1 MKQSDSLEL
10 VNPGSLERPGPVGRV
25 LRLTLGLVCLYALYR
40 IVIISEAII
49 ATPASLLPSIAILF
63 LAAVF
68 IFNYVVNIG
77 FGKSWRY
84 WPLVTLLA
92 VLGSMAVVGQ
102 VYFGSFDNPAFGIS
116 LWIWLA
122 YFYAHLGV
130 SFVLAAVIATPG
142 CEMRAI
148 PELFGRIMGR
158 PVAEHHCPAS
168 LITNVDSW
176 EHRRR
181 VEHGQP

>member
-10 VNPGSLERPGPVGRV
+10 VDPGSLERPGPVGRV
-25 LRLTLGLVCLYALYR
+25 LRLTLGLVCLYGLYW
-40 IVIISEAII
+40 IIMIGHVII
-49 ATPASLLPSIAILF
+49 ATPASLLPSIAIIF
-63 LAAVF
+63 LPAVF

-84 WPLVTLLA
+84 WPLVTSLA
-92 VLGSMAVVGQ
+92 VLSGIAVVGQ
-102 VYFGSFDNPAFGIS
+102 VFFGSFDNPAFGIS

-130 SFVLAAVIATPG
+130 SFVVAAVIATPG
-142 CEMRAI
+142 CEMRSI

>member
-1 MKQSDSLEL
+1 MKQSDALEL
-10 VNPGSLERPGPVGRV
+10 VNPGSLQRPGPIGRV
-25 LRLTLGLVCLYALYR
+25 LRLALGLACLYGLYR
-40 IVIISEAII
+40 IAIVGHIII
-49 ATPASLLPSIAILF
+49 AMPVTSLPNLVVLVV
-63 LAAVF
+63 AATLV
-68 IFNYVVNIG
+68 FNYVVNIG

-92 VLGSMAVVGQ
+92 VLSGMAVVGR
-102 VYFGSFDNPAFGIS
+102 VSFGSFDNPAFGIA

-130 SFVLAAVIATPG
+130 SFVLTAVMATPG

-148 PELFGRIMGR
+148 PELLGRITGR

-168 LITNVDSW
+168 FITSVDSW
-176 EHRRR
+176 EYRRR